1 MAQRRMFSLKII
13 DTDKFLDMPVSAR
26 ELYFQ
31 LSMRAD
37 DDGFI
42 GNPKR
47 IIKMVG
53 ATDDDMKVLLG
64 KQFLIPFDSGVCVIS
79 DWKIHNYIQN
89 DRYVETQYK
98 EEKRQL
104 KEDENG
110 AWIQNVYNLDTQDR
124 LGKDR
129 LGKDRLD
136 KKDYVGKTDKCV
148 SKKNIKE
155 DFERFWKEYPK
166 KIAKPMALKA
176 FIKINPDEELL
187 REMLS
192 KLSIY
197 KETEQWQKDK
207 GRFIPHPATWL
218 NQERWQDVLDDNEEI
233 IVPEYAKKWQIKK

>member
-1 MAQRRMFSLKII
+1 MFSLKII

-129 LGKDRLD
+129 LD